1 MRAVIG
7 TAVFVIV
14 VAVGL
19 ALVSGFGGAVWA
31 VALVVLVA
39 LAAGVL
45 AAAQTGAPR
54 SRPGVGTCP
63 ECRGEGRAFYGRG
76 RTTYRRRC
84 RTCRGRGQAHVSATI
99 PEALLHPGTR
109 TEGESVPL

>member
-19 ALVSGFGGAVWA
+19 ALVSGFGGAFWA

-45 AAAQTGAPR
+45 AA
-54 SRPGVGTCP
+54 
-63 ECRGEGRAFYGRG
+63 G
-76 RTTYRRRC
+76 RTAAPPVATG
-84 RTCRGRGQAHVSATI
+84 GRDLSG
-99 PEALLHPGTR
+99 
-109 TEGESVPL
+109 VPR